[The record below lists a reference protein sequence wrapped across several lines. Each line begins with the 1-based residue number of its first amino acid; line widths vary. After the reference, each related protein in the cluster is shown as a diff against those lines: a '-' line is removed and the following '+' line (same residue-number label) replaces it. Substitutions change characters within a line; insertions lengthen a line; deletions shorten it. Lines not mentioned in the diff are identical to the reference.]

1 MSEAS
6 PDETIGPERNEGGRG
21 AMTPLQSMNP
31 YAAGGGGVTF
41 ERKVAVQYLAHLLT
55 GDGATEL
62 GDGRRVVSVAFQQAP
77 THPADDLVVSAAHS
91 DESQPSFVL
100 SIAVRRSPRLVES
113 DELTQKLFRGF
124 VRVLIDAP
132 ATGPEHRWGLVVAGR
147 QLHAEQLAKLAGHA
161 VAQMDAP
168 GFFELVHSPGAFDVR
183 IRGRLDQ
190 IERLVERGLRDL
202 GVAEVDT
209 VLVQHRAWQLLA
221 RLAVCMPR
229 LESPDETDWATVAN
243 GLIPVARGRDL
254 AGGLRLRDRLVTLAN
269 EYSPKSARVDL
280 TLLRRD
286 AHPLLDATKRRHE
299 RGWQM
304 LDHLHRSALASV
316 RGEITTS
323 DDARR
328 VRLDRSAAS
337 AELAK
342 TAAAAAGV
350 VVSGESGV
358 GKSALALLGLTA
370 SGVADPDSVQA
381 LCLNLRHLPKLSVEF
396 EATLGGPVSTL
407 LSELSAPRR
416 MLVID
421 GADAVVEGWDLVF
434 RHLVDAAQKGDVK
447 VVAVTSV
454 DSKQVVLDTLTGRLG
469 GQVTEY
475 AVAPLTDAEIAEI
488 VKIFKELGTLT
499 TNPRSRELLRRLV
512 VVDLLVRGRVR
523 GVPLSDSDAMREVWS
538 GLVRHRE
545 MSDRGTP
552 DARELV
558 LLRLASL
565 ALGDVANI
573 ERLDV
578 INGLNPTAIAGLRY
592 DGLLGTSHDR
602 PFRSGPEFAHDEV
615 RRYAVARLLLAD
627 RAPASTMLTAGAP
640 RWSLSAARL
649 ACQELLA
656 EPDTPTTPVRGRFA
670 ELRDSFDELV
680 AAGHGA
686 RWGDVPGEALITLAS
701 PGAVLRDAWPGLLAE
716 KAAGLRRLARLVD
729 QRLRD
734 DNGVVDISAVQPI
747 IALLLEDRAPWRSG
761 DHAEGLLRS
770 WLRAHVLA
778 NTPAGNPLRIL
789 LRDRLVA
796 ACAAADCRLAEE
808 QAAAAAARAARTP
821 EEIEQERR
829 FDEKHA
835 WAFSEIGYGGRRR
848 RRRPEVPREITDET
862 VLELLAL
869 LGSDLGSDGEA
880 ILRRVAKDA
889 PQWLAPA
896 ADDFF
901 AGRALAAYRRS
912 LLAHLTEAYYLDDEA
927 DGSDEYRYGI
937 RGHRHRSLADPLAA
951 WHLGPFMS
959 LFQTDFRNGVAVLNR
974 LLNHAAL
981 IRARVLTRHSQRGQ
995 PLEDDGVRTYQIE
1008 LEVTGAQR
1016 IYVGDGHVWLWYRG
1030 TGVGPYPCFS
1040 ALQALERVCDQMIA
1054 SGVPLSNLVPVLL
1067 DNCKNIAMISVVV
1080 GLLVRHLEQAEHLLD
1095 PYLAEPLIWHHEFAR
1110 VTNESRGFAADS
1122 EGLVAPER
1130 RNWSLSE
1137 AAMFM
1142 VVRASDERAVQ
1153 LRALG
1158 ETLVA
1163 NARRYIELTRS
1174 DEPPATKA
1182 DTGNSID
1189 EELAPVRAWAS
1200 RLDRDTYQAHEA
1212 PDGLYIQA
1220 TPPDDVVQALAES
1233 SEDLKRTQ
1241 QATRLVVRYY
1251 VDPTKGNAAAIT
1263 PDELA
1268 EDIAAAQRLLENPL
1282 SLRVHNVWDTATL
1295 VAAAALEA
1303 HLLDGASLPD
1313 DALSFAA
1320 STVLRIGD
1328 GEVWPRP
1335 YEFEETYFEQGADRT
1350 AARALPL
1357 LLLPGAARLRAAVGA
1372 GDKQTIIE
1380 RVALAGLNLSRA
1392 VADEVRLHL
1401 ARGLD
1406 HIWDVPCAEDEC
1418 WHHELGW
1425 QLATGTMRSCILG
1438 PWAPDAARRTI
1449 VALEEPFTEA
1459 LADTNDDLILT
1470 SRLDAAMRALA
1481 PAAMANIC
1489 VSTQARALLSVLLSA
1504 QRRSLL
1510 CREPYQAD
1518 PRGSH
1523 TLVSA
1528 RALLTLAHNGDDAE
1542 IYTHID
1548 AYADNPALLGKLLCA
1563 LSAAAEETPDRAATA
1578 RRIWPSVIR
1587 YVLMLSE
1594 SGNSLFQGG
1603 DYGDMALSS
1612 LIPNATH
1619 EGSYLYSEVQSK
1631 RIKWWEPLALRV
1643 DVEAWLAVSKGRPAC
1658 VDQLIIFLG
1667 VLPPEEQIR
1676 MGLPWVKT
1684 LVLADTDLIARGS
1697 WMLSTW
1703 LIEKRSAAVAAGRSA
1718 SWQEVV
1724 DALVVAGVTRLA
1736 PYSD

>member
-6 PDETIGPERNEGGRG
+6 PDEMIGPERNEGGRD
-21 AMTPLQSMNP
+21 AMTPLQGMNP
-31 YAAGGGGVTF
+31 YGSGGGGVTF

-55 GDGATEL
+55 DDGATEL
-62 GDGRRVVSVAFQQAP
+62 GDGRRVVRVAFQQTTA
-77 THPADDLVVSAAHS
+77 HPADDLVVSAAHP

-124 VRVLIDAP
+124 VRVLIDVP

-147 QLHAEQLAKLAGHA
+147 QRHAEQLAKLAGHA

-243 GLIPVARGRDL
+243 GLIRVARGRDL

-269 EYSPKSARVDL
+269 EYPPKSARVDL

-316 RGEITTS
+316 REEITTS

-578 INGLNPTAIAGLRY
+578 INELNPTAIAGLRY

-670 ELRDSFDELV
+670 ELQDSFDELV

-734 DNGVVDISAVQPI
+734 DSGVVDISAVQPI
-747 IALLLEDRAPWRSG
+747 IALLLEDRAPWQSG
-761 DHAEGLLRS
+761 DYAQGLLRS
-770 WLRAHVLA
+770 WLRAHVVA
-778 NTPAGNPLRIL
+778 ETPAGNPLRTL
-789 LRDRLVA
+789 LRERLVE
-796 ACAAADCRLAEE
+796 ACAAADRRLAEE

-829 FDEKHA
+829 FDEKYG
-835 WAFSEIGYGGRRR
+835 WALSERGYGGRRR
-848 RRRPEVPREITDET
+848 RPEVPYEITDEI

-869 LGSDLGSDGEA
+869 LGPDLGSSGKV
-880 ILRRVAKDA
+880 ILRRVAHDA
-889 PQWLAPA
+889 PSWLAPA
-896 ADDFF
+896 VDDFF
-901 AGRALAAYRRS
+901 AGRALASYGRG

-927 DGSDEYRYGI
+927 DASDP
-937 RGHRHRSLADPLAA
+937 HRLGVRSHRSRSLTDPLAA
-951 WHLGPFMS
+951 WYLGPFMW
-959 LFQTDFRNGVAVLNR
+959 LFQTDFRNGVVVLNR

-981 IRARVLTRHSQRGQ
+981 VRARTLARLDQTGQ
-995 PLEDDGVRTYQIE
+995 LPEDDAIGAYQTE
-1008 LEVTGAQR
+1008 LEITGTR
-1016 IYVGDGHVWLWYRG
+1016 RLHVGDEHVWLWYRG
-1030 TGVGPYPCFS
+1030 TGVGPYPCLS
-1040 ALQALERVCDQMIA
+1040 ALQALERVCDQLIEV
-1054 SGVPLSNLVPVLL
+1054 GVPLTNLLPRLL
-1067 DNCKNIAMISVVV
+1067 GGCKNIAMVSLIV
-1080 GLLVRHLEQAEHLLD
+1080 GLLVRHLEQADHLLD

-1130 RNWSLSE
+1130 RSWSLSE
-1137 AAMFM
+1137 AAMFIA
-1142 VVRASDERAVQ
+1142 VRASDERAVQ

-1163 NARRYIELTRS
+1163 NARFYIESTRN
-1174 DEPPATKA
+1174 DKPPTAKA
-1182 DTGNSID
+1182 DTSSSID
-1189 EELAPVRAWAS
+1189 QELVLVRAWAS
-1200 RLDRDTYQAHEA
+1200 RLDRDSYQVHET
-1212 PDGLYIQA
+1212 PDGLYIQT
-1220 TPPDDVVQALAES
+1220 TPPEDVVQALQES
-1233 SEDLKRTQ
+1233 KEDLERTQ
-1241 QATRLVVRYY
+1241 EATRLLGRYF
-1251 VDPTKGNAAAIT
+1251 VDRKKGKTDVIALDKLPA
-1263 PDELA
+1263 
-1268 EDIAAAQRLLENPL
+1268 DIVTAQKLLDDPAPFET
-1282 SLRVHNVWDTATL
+1282 HHAWDTPAL
-1295 VAAAALEA
+1295 VAATALEA
-1303 HLLDGASLPD
+1303 QLLRGADLRD
-1313 DALSFAA
+1313 DALVFAA
-1320 STVLRIGD
+1320 DTVLRIAE
-1328 GEVWPRP
+1328 GEAWPRR
-1335 YEFEETYFEQGADRT
+1335 YEVEVTLFEQGADRS

-1357 LLLPGAARLRAAVGA
+1357 LLVPSAARLRAVA
-1372 GDKQTIIE
+1372 GEGDERKTIE
-1380 RVALAGLNLSRA
+1380 RAARGGVNLAGAIAN
-1392 VADEVRLHL
+1392 EVRLQL

-1406 HIWDVPCAEDEC
+1406 HVWETPCAEGGRC
-1418 WHHELGW
+1418 HHEVGW
-1425 QLATGTMRSCILG
+1425 RFAIETMRGCVLG
-1438 PWAPDAARRTI
+1438 RWDPSSGRRSV
-1449 VALEEPFTEA
+1449 VALKEPFTES
-1459 LADTNDDLILT
+1459 LANTDDDSIL
-1470 SRLDAAMRALA
+1470 SFRLDAAIRALA
-1481 PAAMANIC
+1481 PAAMANVC
-1489 VSTQARALLSVLLSA
+1489 VSTKARALLSVLLSA

-1510 CREPYQAD
+1510 RREHHDPD

-1528 RALLTLAHNGDDAE
+1528 RALLTLAEDGDDAG
-1542 IYTHID
+1542 IYTHLD
-1548 AYADNPALLGKLLCA
+1548 GFANNSALLGTLLRA
-1563 LSAAAEETPDRAATA
+1563 LSAAAEETPARAATA
-1578 RRIWPSVIR
+1578 RRIWPSVVR
-1587 YVLMLSE
+1587 RVLELNE
-1594 SGNSLFQGG
+1594 SGHTPFRGKH
-1603 DYGDMALSS
+1603 YGDMALAA
-1612 LIPNATH
+1612 LMPNAA
-1619 EGSYLYSEVQSK
+1619 SEVSYFH
-1631 RIKWWEPLALRV
+1631 REVEDNPIAWWKPLALQSEV
-1643 DVEAWLAVSKGRPAC
+1643 DAWLTVAAGKAMC
-1658 VDQLIIFLG
+1658 VDHLIIFLG
-1667 VLPPEEQIR
+1667 VLSPEEQIR
-1676 MGLPWVKT
+1676 TGLPWVRA
-1684 LVLADTDLIARGS
+1684 LVLPNPDRIAAGS

-1703 LIEKRSAAVAAGRSA
+1703 LVEKRSAADATDLLA